1 MTTALAAAPSLA
13 SDHEHVETIALGR
26 AMHEHHHHLGSIQ
39 VLKNRE
45 VLPMNTP
52 LRHIR
57 MPLRLRRRAIMR
69 VFHLKAVTR
78 RLEPRSTKIGD
89 DNQFLVPSQATQF
102 QDNMNTLM

>member
-13 SDHEHVETIALGR
+13 SDHEHETIALGR
-26 AMHEHHHHLGSIQ
+26 AMHEHRHHLGSIQ
-39 VLKNRE
+39 VLKNHE
-45 VLPMNTP
+45 ALPMNMP

-78 RLEPRSTKIGD
+78 RLELRNTKIGD
-89 DNQFLVPSQATQF
+89 DNQFLDPSQATQF